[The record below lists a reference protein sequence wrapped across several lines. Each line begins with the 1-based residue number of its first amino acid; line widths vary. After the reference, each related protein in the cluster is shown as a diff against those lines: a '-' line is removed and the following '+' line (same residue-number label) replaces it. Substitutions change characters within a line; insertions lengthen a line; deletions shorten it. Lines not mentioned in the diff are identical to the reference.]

1 MEWFMMVGVYIY
13 YFFNVADCMFQFIYF
28 RVDVYEV
35 NIGVVDE
42 GFYENLVGV
51 LFKYQQVDFINGVEI
66 GIFFVNVVVF

>member
-1 MEWFMMVGVYIY
+1 MEWFVMVCVYIN
-13 YFFNVADCMFQFIYF
+13 YFFNMFNGMFQFIYF
-28 RVDVYEV
+28 GVDVYEV
-35 NIGVVDE
+35 NISVVDE